1 MSSTDN
7 LYREAEEVLEMV
19 DAFALLR
26 EDASENDKQAFM
38 NGYVKFR
45 TED

>member
-26 EDASENDKQAFM
+26 EDASEEDKKAFM
-38 NGYVKFR
+38 KGYIKFR